1 VGLAGRL
8 GRPISEISVGEL
20 QRALFARL
28 ILQDP
33 AVVLLDEPFAAV
45 DTPTMSVLLE
55 QVMRW
60 HQEGRTVIAV
70 LHDLDLVQE
79 RFPLTL
85 VLAQRCVA
93 WGATEAALPAMA
105 A

>member
-1 VGLAGRL
+1 
-8 GRPISEISVGEL
+8 
-20 QRALFARL
+20 
-28 ILQDP
+28 
-33 AVVLLDEPFAAV
+33 
-45 DTPTMSVLLE
+45 
-55 QVMRW
+55 
-60 HQEGRTVIAV
+60 